1 MLLEELQQLS
11 TITQG
16 KQREYFEAML
26 RDARVVRCKP
36 MKDILPEYL
45 VKRIKD
51 TVKIKKKQCY
61 RNATLIAQL
70 DPDIRYVEGKFEFLG
85 ISIEHAWNEYKGSF
99 FDVTS
104 EVALKENPGDR
115 EYLALGVYT
124 FDEVMDVILKS
135 EVYGGIYQAKFL
147 QTKYNKK

>member
-36 MKDILPEYL
+36 MKEILPEHL

-115 EYLALGVYT
+115 EYLALDVYT

-147 QTKYNKK
+147 QTKYKK

>member
-16 KQREYFEAML
+16 KQ
-26 RDARVVRCKP
+26 
-36 MKDILPEYL
+36 
-45 VKRIKD
+45 
-51 TVKIKKKQCY
+51 
-61 RNATLIAQL
+61 
-70 DPDIRYVEGKFEFLG
+70 
-85 ISIEHAWNEYKGSF
+85 
-99 FDVTS
+99 
-104 EVALKENPGDR
+104 R